1 MSSGS
6 SHPYRQVTSSNSS
19 ATTTAT
25 TATTATTTTP
35 YPLLDFN
42 QASQSDPSDSSP
54 SMTEVT
60 SGMEDLHLPPNHNP
74 KPYIPHQQEQMQMQ
88 LQLQLQQQYGQERA
102 QQFQYEPIPPP
113 QHQYQYPQ
121 QPQYQPQYQQQQNN
135 ARHASAPQ
143 HQPHQQPQQQPQQH
157 SSAQRQKYRSLLAND
172 DGSEKQQRL
181 SSLPTHLMPNLS
193 HSSSGNSSPKLGGQL
208 SPNEQHFY
216 QQEEQQQQQY
226 QQLHYQQVPD
236 SAVYESPKIGVTSP
250 SSAPYPVYDST
261 PASPPPVFASKDNG
275 ITSPPS
281 NPLSATSSVVNFN
294 LNNNANTNNL
304 DHQVFS
310 RSENNL
316 SAPSLAVSTSKYGHN
331 RSVSSTSS
339 FFYDRNDN
347 SSMIDFNQNVIQLYL
362 GSNSANLMPRIKTLE
377 LYRKNAKKSN
387 DPNVLFQ
394 YAQYMLQTALM
405 LAAESTNN
413 TTTSTLTNTT
423 GSSGDNTPINNRS
436 IENSPRKPDTSNK
449 DKHKKNKSID
459 FSSIEVEGNEKKL
472 RKAFLKEAVY
482 YLKKLSDKGYTEAQY
497 LLGDAYS
504 SGALDKIDNRDA
516 FILFQAA
523 AKHGHIES
531 AYRTSYCYEEGL
543 GTGRDARKAV
553 EYLKIAAS
561 RNHPAAMY
569 KLGVY
574 SFYNRMGL
582 PNDMNT
588 KKMGI
593 KWLTRATNVATE
605 LTAAAPYELGK
616 LYYHGFKDIV
626 LQDVKYALELYAQA
640 ASLGHT
646 QSAAILGHHYE
657 VGEVLPQDSNLSI
670 HYYTQAALGGDP
682 NSMLAMCAWY
692 LVGSDP
698 YLPKDEQE
706 AFEWAKRAA
715 LCNLPKAQFALA
727 NFYEKGIGCIK
738 NTKEAQAWYT
748 RAAENGDAKSLT
760 RLTDKEIVARIQ
772 KKLKKRPV
780 VNHADGS
787 AAQEKDCVIM

>member
-6 SHPYRQVTSSNSS
+6 SHPYRQVTSSSS
-19 ATTTAT
+19 SATTATTTAT
-25 TATTATTTTP
+25 TATTATTP
-35 YPLLDFN
+35 YPLSDLN
-42 QASQSDPSDSSP
+42 QTSQSDPSDSSP
-54 SMTEVT
+54 SMTEVN
-60 SGMEDLHLPPNHNP
+60 SGMEDLHLPPNQNN
-74 KPYIPHQQEQMQMQ
+74 KPYIQHDSSESMP
-88 LQLQLQQQYGQERA
+88 QY
-102 QQFQYEPIPPP
+102 QYEPIPPP
-113 QHQYQYPQ
+113 QHQYHYPQ
-121 QPQYQPQYQQQQNN
+121 QYQQQQQQPQSQQHY

-143 HQPHQQPQQQPQQH
+143 HQHQQHHHHNHSHNHPTPQP
-157 SSAQRQKYRSLLAND
+157 QRQKYRSLLGGD
-172 DGSEKQQRL
+172 DAADKQQRL
-181 SSLPTHLMPNLS
+181 SSLPTHLVPNIS
-193 HSSSGNSSPKLGGQL
+193 HSSSGNSSPRMAGQL
-208 SPNEQHFY
+208 SPTDQQFY
-216 QQEEQQQQQY
+216 QQEQPQQP
-226 QQLHYQQVPD
+226 QQVVPD
-236 SAVYESPKIGVTSP
+236 PAVYDSPKIGVTEITSP
-250 SSAPYPVYDST
+250 PTAPYPIYDST
-261 PASPPPVFASKDNG
+261 PS
-275 ITSPPS
+275 SPPS
-281 NPLSATSSVVNFN
+281 NPLSATSSVVNLN
-294 LNNNANTNNL
+294 LNNNSNTNNI
-304 DHQVFS
+304 DHQIFS

-316 SAPSLAVSTSKYGHN
+316 STPSVAVSTKYGHN

-347 SSMIDFNQNVIQLYL
+347 SSMVDFNQNVIQQYL
-362 GSNSANLMPRIKTLE
+362 GSNSSNLLPRIKTLE

-405 LAAESTNN
+405 LAVESANN
-413 TTTSTLTNTT
+413 TNINTATTNAPLSF
-423 GSSGDNTPINNRS
+423 SSESGDNTPINNRS
-436 IENSPRKPDTSNK
+436 IENSPRKPDTSSKDK

-459 FSSIEVEGNEKKL
+459 FSTIEVEGNEKKL
-472 RKAFLKEAVY
+472 RKAFLKEAVF
-482 YLKKLSDKGYTEAQY
+482 YLKKLSDKGYVEAQY

-504 SGALDKIDNRDA
+504 SGALDRIDNKDA

-523 AKHGHIES
+523 AKHGHTES

-574 SFYNRMGL
+574 SFYSRMGL

-605 LTAAAPYELGK
+605 LTAAAPFELGK
-616 LYYHGFKDIV
+616 LYYNGFKDIV
-626 LQDVKYALELYAQA
+626 LLDKKYALELYAQA

-657 VGEVLPQDSNLSI
+657 VGEIVPQDSNLSI

-698 YLPKDEQE
+698 YLPKDDQE

-727 NFYEKGIGCIK
+727 NFYDKGIGCTK
-738 NTKEAQAWYT
+738 DVKEAQHWYT
-748 RAAENGDAKSLT
+748 KAAENGDEKSLT
-760 RLTDKEIVARIQ
+760 RLTDKELSAKIQ

-780 VNHADGS
+780 VAHADGS

>member
-1 MSSGS
+1 MS
-6 SHPYRQVTSSNSS
+6 SHPYRQVTSSSSS
-19 ATTTAT
+19 ATTTG
-25 TATTATTTTP
+25 TTTTP

-42 QASQSDPSDSSP
+42 QTSQSDRSDSSP

-60 SGMEDLHLPPNHNP
+60 SGMEDLHLPPNHNA
-74 KPYIPHQQEQMQMQ
+74 KPYIPHNSQQQQQ
-88 LQLQLQQQYGQERA
+88 QQQQAQQYGHEEQYD
-102 QQFQYEPIPPP
+102 YEPIPPP
-113 QHQYQYPQ
+113 QHYQYPQ
-121 QPQYQPQYQQQQNN
+121 QPQYQQQQQQQQNYS
-135 ARHASAPQ
+135 RTTSAPQ
-143 HQPHQQPQQQPQQH
+143 HQQPQPSH
-157 SSAQRQKYRSLLAND
+157 RQKYRSLLATD
-172 DGSEKQQRL
+172 EGSDKQQRL
-181 SSLPTHLMPNLS
+181 SSLPTHLIPNIS
-193 HSSSGNSSPKLGGQL
+193 HSSSGNSSPRMAPQI
-208 SPNEQHFY
+208 SPSQQQFF
-216 QQEEQQQQQY
+216 QQEQAADQIIY
-226 QQLHYQQVPD
+226 D
-236 SAVYESPKIGVTSP
+236 SPTIGVTSP
-250 SSAPYPVYDST
+250 SSAPYPLYDST
-261 PASPPPVFASKDNG
+261 SASPPPVFASKDNG
-275 ITSPPS
+275 ISSPPS
-281 NPLSATSSVVNFN
+281 NPLSATSSVVNLN
-294 LNNNANTNNL
+294 LNSGANTL
-304 DHQVFS
+304 DNQIFS

-316 SAPSLAVSTSKYGHN
+316 STPTVGASGNKVGHN

-347 SSMIDFNQNVIQLYL
+347 SSMIDFNQNVIQQYL
-362 GSNSANLMPRIKTLE
+362 GSNSANLLPRIKTLE
-377 LYRKNAKKSN
+377 LYRKNARKSN

-405 LAAESTNN
+405 LAVESAANA
-413 TTTSTLTNTT
+413 T
-423 GSSGDNTPINNRS
+423 GSGDNTPLNNRS
-436 IENSPRKPDTSNK
+436 IEASPMKDAK
-449 DKHKKNKSID
+449 DKHKRSKSID

-497 LLGDAYS
+497 LLADAYS
-504 SGALDKIDNRDA
+504 SGAFDRIDNKDA

-523 AKHGHIES
+523 AKHGHVES

-646 QSAAILGHHYE
+646 QSAAILGRHYE
-657 VGEVLPQDSNLSI
+657 IGEVVPQDSNLSI

-715 LCNLPKAQFALA
+715 SCNLPKAQFALA

-738 NTKEAQAWYT
+738 NVKEAQTWYT
-748 RAAENGDAKSLT
+748 RAAENGDSKSLS
-760 RLTDKEIVARIQ
+760 RLTDKDAATRIQ

-780 VNHADGS
+780 VSHADGS